1 MKDILTTEDFPG
13 INWSQPY
20 THEDGYPASSYGVIG
35 IDIGTS
41 RMRMDYDHKIIV
53 EEVDTP
59 LRHSRLRFGYPK
71 TASFTVRSTQDTP
84 FNPGDSQR
92 INQSVDAVQAVLTKL
107 HQRETAQKVDDL
119 GDQLKRVLRTSVGYT
134 SQEHLQDIGVLED
147 LLERFRGGLSI

>member
-59 LRHSRLRFGYPK
+59 LRHSRLRFGCTK

-107 HQRETAQKVDDL
+107 HQRETAQKL
-119 GDQLKRVLRTSVGYT
+119 MISVT
-134 SQEHLQDIGVLED
+134 N
-147 LLERFRGGLSI
+147 